1 MNTSEPD
8 FRTPDKTSEKKDNS
22 RLRAIVPVLPV
33 IIVFVALT
41 VVAWLI
47 PLRPTMSESENRNLE
62 KFPQLTVEALLDG
75 SYFDD
80 IGVWFSDTFTF
91 RESWINTA
99 KGLESLYGSRTVA
112 IYGEIGAVDD
122 IPEINVSVPDTGE
135 APSAPADEAE
145 PVETNAP
152 DQQDT
157 DESGSAGQ
165 EQSEEPTGEGSDD
178 SDTEKESY
186 DPRNEGG
193 VEAPPDDATQSSWGG
208 QLVDEEDYVG
218 YSAVIQIENATYNYT
233 GFSQTYADMYT
244 ASMNKAAGLLDG
256 KARLFTVLALENTT
270 FMLTREDR
278 LAMSCKP
285 EEDAV
290 EYIFSNLDS
299 RIQTV
304 SVYDNLIKH
313 NSEYLAFRTDPHW
326 TATAAYYAYESWCE
340 VAGVE
345 PVPLSEYE
353 VIEYPGFY
361 GSNYGKAARANLIEE
376 DTVVCYVPPG
386 NITLYLSDNS
396 DDGLGW
402 EQPLIT
408 DRTNAPDHAKY
419 LAFLAG
425 DHAKGTFINDD
436 ITDGSACLVIKTSVG
451 NPFVY
456 YLTQHYQ
463 YVYVLDIRYYFGRSL
478 TSFVDHFEIDDVI
491 FMHGTGFAMG
501 SGGNSVITNFVR

>member
-1 MNTSEPD
+1 MNTSKRGSRKGGKYLKP
-8 FRTPDKTSEKKDNS
+8 KDRS
-22 RLRAIVPVLPV
+22 KQRAILPALPV

-47 PLRPTMSESENRNLE
+47 PLRPTMSETENRNLE
-62 KFPQLTVEALLDG
+62 KFPEFTFDALLDG

-91 RESWINTA
+91 RETWISTA
-99 KGLESLYGSRTVA
+99 KGLETLYGSRDVA
-112 IYGEIGAVDD
+112 ISGEIGPVDD
-122 IPEINVSVPDTGE
+122 IPEINVSMQNTE
-135 APSAPADEAE
+135 ASPTTPETE
-145 PVETNAP
+145 PVPTETEAVPTETTAP
-152 DQQDT
+152 TQDQQNT
-157 DESGSAGQ
+157 DETESTDPEQ
-165 EQSEEPTGEGSDD
+165 EG
-178 SDTEKESY
+178 Y
-186 DPRNEGG
+186 DPREEGT
-193 VEAPPDDATQSSWGG
+193 VETAPKDATQSSWGG
-208 QLVDEEDYVG
+208 QIIKEEDYV
-218 YSAVIQIENATYNYT
+218 STTSVIQIGNAAYKFT
-233 GFSQTYADMYT
+233 GFSQTYSDQYV
-244 ASMNKAAGLLDG
+244 ASLNKAAELLDG

-278 LAMSCKP
+278 LNMGCKP

-290 EYIFSNLDS
+290 EYMYSKMDS
-299 RIQTV
+299 RVQTV
-304 SVYDNLIKH
+304 SVFDNLIAH
-313 NSEYLAFRTDPHW
+313 NSEYLAFRTDHHW
-326 TATAAYYAYESWCE
+326 TATGAYYAYEAWCD

-361 GSNYGKAARANLIEE
+361 GSYYTKAARADLLEE

-386 NITLYLSDNS
+386 DITLYLSDSS

-402 EQPLIT
+402 EQAVIT
-408 DRTNAPDHAKY
+408 DRTNAPGHSKY

-436 ITDGSACLVIKTSVG
+436 ISDGSACLVIKTSVG

-463 YVYVLDIRYYFGRSL
+463 YVYVLDIRYYYGRDL
-478 TSFVDHFEIDDVI
+478 TSFVDHYEIDDVI
-491 FMHGTGFAMG
+491 FMHGAGFAMA
-501 SGGNSVITNFVR
+501 SGGNNAIKNFVK